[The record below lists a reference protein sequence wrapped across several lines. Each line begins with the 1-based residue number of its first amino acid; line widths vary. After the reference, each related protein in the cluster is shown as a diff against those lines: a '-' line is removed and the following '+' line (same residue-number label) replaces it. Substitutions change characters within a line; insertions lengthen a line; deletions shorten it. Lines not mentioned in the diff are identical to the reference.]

1 MTSPRIDTKGE
12 RGTCVSSQLE
22 ALRQETRTW
31 PKQAVIRQNLQ
42 CFLPEFDQEQ
52 AEYWTAVSRL
62 NAIFA
67 AKNVPLK
74 TIKSI
79 RCYPYVDSNIDIIVE
94 KKQWR
99 LLSDAICERSWRKPR
114 LDELLEQTFVEPYK
128 LKYKATAGDL
138 AAAHFYAGVRWRYAA
153 PFRLSGI
160 DPGLLWRRLPED
172 YRDTVRS
179 PDDLNILVPTDE
191 FDMVIQAAHVTIEN
205 YRLTIG
211 EIIHIG
217 STLAK
222 PGFDRARM
230 DEIARC
236 LGLTPCVSA
245 INDMASR
252 YFAERA
258 DGPFPH
264 KPLDIPIS
272 VILTSHVSYG
282 LKSGPLGLVRAFL
295 SLAWY
300 PLMRIGRKVL
310 GR

>member
-1 MTSPRIDTKGE
+1 MTSPRTTPKASEVPASAVG
-12 RGTCVSSQLE
+12 SS
-22 ALRQETRTW
+22 APSETRTW

-42 CFLPEFDQEQ
+42 CFSEFDQEQ

-153 PFRLSGI
+153 PFRLSVI
-160 DPGLLWRRLPED
+160 DPACGSDYPRTIATRSARRMISISLCP
-172 YRDTVRS
+172 RTS
-179 PDDLNILVPTDE
+179 
-191 FDMVIQAAHVTIEN
+191 
-205 YRLTIG
+205 
-211 EIIHIG
+211 
-217 STLAK
+217 ST
-222 PGFDRARM
+222 
-230 DEIARC
+230 
-236 LGLTPCVSA
+236 
-245 INDMASR
+245 
-252 YFAERA
+252 
-258 DGPFPH
+258 
-264 KPLDIPIS
+264 
-272 VILTSHVSYG
+272 
-282 LKSGPLGLVRAFL
+282 
-295 SLAWY
+295 W
-300 PLMRIGRKVL
+300 
-310 GR
+310 